1 MGGNSSGCSKQ
12 VYPALGAAAELQS
25 DDRHSTVWNGSH
37 GGAGRLRPTQRD
49 KGDAARQGRRQIL
62 HRTPKPTQHL
72 EGDPSTAD
80 APQKKRCLSRRPR
93 ERGGVRCSPAADG
106 APERA
111 SPQGLPPLADRS
123 TGPSDHSAQHPADC
137 TSMRATRRIPGE
149 PKRREAAAGS
159 PFADS
164 RCPSIST
171 DRQSQCSN
179 ETETSYREGL
189 RITSRTAELAGTHIV
204 SKTVVLCSFSMT
216 AVVFVCRHGQ
226 HEGYSTKQPKNNQNQ
241 PYPFIPHA

>member
-1 MGGNSSGCSKQ
+1 MTGTAQCGM
-12 VYPALGAAAELQS
+12 
-25 DDRHSTVWNGSH
+25 DIT
-37 GGAGRLRPTQRD
+37 AGRGDYAQRD

-62 HRTPKPTQHL
+62 HRTPKQTQHL
-72 EGDPSTAD
+72 MAALSTAD

-93 ERGGVRCSPAADG
+93 ERGGVRRSPAADG

-137 TSMRATRRIPGE
+137 TRMRATGRIPGE
-149 PKRREAAAGS
+149 PKGREATAGS

-179 ETETSYREGL
+179 ETGISYREGL
-189 RITSRTAELAGTHIV
+189 CITSRTAELAEYTSSARPLYCVV
-204 SKTVVLCSFSMT
+204 SAWPL
-216 AVVFVCRHGQ
+216 
-226 HEGYSTKQPKNNQNQ
+226 
-241 PYPFIPHA
+241 